1 MWRGVS
7 ADKRDLLLAG
17 GLIGGNAL
25 VLEYNKV
32 NVRCWPPF
40 QVSRANL
47 SLHSFLSPGREYGTI
62 QLDLDTTTRERLA
75 RHVEDP

>member
-1 MWRGVS
+1 M
-7 ADKRDLLLAG
+7 
-17 GLIGGNAL
+17 
-25 VLEYNKV
+25 LEYNKV